1 MFLKLFHILAR
12 MKIII
17 FQLHS
22 NEERG
27 ECSNLELTAAGA
39 QEVPG
44 FKESL
49 KRRD

>member
-1 MFLKLFHILAR
+1 MFLKLFHILAQ
-12 MKIII
+12 MEIII
-17 FQLHS
+17 FLLHS

-27 ECSNLELTAAGA
+27 ECSNLKLTTTGA

-49 KRRD
+49 KQRD